1 MKKIFHLCFT
11 GGPCGGKSTAITK
24 VFAELTKRGYT
35 VLVVPES
42 ATEIIVSGITTN
54 LIGNKKFQEILF
66 EKQIK
71 KKSYIPK

>member
-1 MKKIFHLCFT
+1 MKKIFHLCFN

-42 ATEIIVSGITTN
+42 ATEIIVSGITAD
-54 LIGNKKFQEILF
+54 LIGKKNFRRFYL
-66 EKQIK
+66 
-71 KKSYIPK
+71 KSK